1 MLLCCNSKRIKDLAK
16 ISVAPGIFGIN
27 EPIIFGLPIVLN
39 PVMLIPFI
47 LTPVVNIIIAYFI
60 MDLGLVPL
68 CNGVMLPWTTPPLV
82 SGFLLSG
89 WQGAVLQLFLIILG
103 IFIYLPFIKTL
114 DKEYLKEEAAASE
127 ESSTELE
134 DFDSIDLD
142 SVVL

>member
-1 MLLCCNSKRIKDLAK
+1 M
-16 ISVAPGIFGIN
+16 
-27 EPIIFGLPIVLN
+27 
-39 PVMLIPFI
+39 IPFI